1 MDNLSFFGI
10 NQAISRQS
18 RWSSRG
24 NIVTGPVKFT
34 FSLWGGVGIF
44 QSHMVP
50 YYDLFIMIF
59 IMIFIF
65 TVHEI
70 CLSMGFI
77 VVKETD
83 PNW

>member
-34 FSLWGGVGIF
+34 FFLWGGVGIF
-44 QSHMVP
+44 QSDMVP
-50 YYDLFIMIF
+50 YYDL
-59 IMIFIF
+59 IFIF